1 MPGPPGVGSQTVGRV
16 CARAPVRC
24 ALPNHERRRTPARF
38 ERGPRSAPG
47 AEPRGPAPRCSPSRG
62 GAAPRG
68 EAVGAATGRPL
79 RRPTAAETAT
89 GAPSLG
95 SPVAMGSPPKASM
108 AVSRKGPS
116 SLGSP
121 VAMGSPPRERPPA
134 SPRTEPT
141 ARGPRG
147 SPRPSSA
154 DEGGSR
160 WALPETRLGSERSG
174 IGESGGHGTRGCRR
188 ARGGPR
194 SPDAPPRGR
203 GARAPGPGN
212 GSRPHT
218 RCTEPAEP
226 RPRSAAPT
234 ASP

>member
-1 MPGPPGVGSQTVGRV
+1 VPGPPGVGSQTVGRV
-16 CARAPVRC
+16 WARAPVRC

-89 GAPSLG
+89 GAP
-95 SPVAMGSPPKASM
+95 
-108 AVSRKGPS
+108 

-234 ASP
+234 ASPRYRCASG